1 MDIDHAMSLL
11 DDEAFSDKPDANTQP
26 PRPPQGDQSDDL
38 TFISAV
44 DRRFRLGR
52 KWARAKPLRSFGCD
66 GCGQDCQSPDPIV
79 PEDCI
84 EWSDYKLTPGMRK
97 VGVTAPQPIGVFDK
111 YCKEAQ
117 RRGWKSLTR
126 DQLVDLLESDPNV
139 KKEFM
144 SLRGL
149 VIEDLTEFIDPVSYR
164 RDFGEWKTNGLGH
177 RQVDGINPI
186 TRKKGPLIMVPKLQ
200 NGYYEGEWEFS
211 EAVEDRKVKDDD
223 QDTLRLA
230 QLEEAGETAMSA
242 LPCVGSGKTTTTW
255 ADLLAMDSS
264 DLASAM
270 DPKDAAGLAGAKPV
284 ALVEDDEAESVDQEE
299 LDEYK
304 ASIEQQHDQ
313 PDSQAGALIMASNPS
328 RNRRISTASSSF
340 RGTHSSS
347 SLGSAAGPSSCNLNW
362 APIAGQLGQAGEDP
376 LTELAEQ
383 RGNAAK
389 GRLAD
394 PSTFLTKVFAEM
406 PEGGNQQKFSA
417 FVNGIRKHLTVI
429 QQAAAGNN
437 KIKDQEIKSTVTA
450 LRKTGKTLNKADEHE
465 GLGKI
470 VQDVCSYANLLQ
482 TLRTMATA
490 KAKSSPATW
499 CSGEINPSQAV
510 KDLLQACDAIKPGM
524 VVAIPVS
531 WMKVLVKLDFTIGLE
546 ATEEI
551 TATKIY
557 EFAAMAFLDFEAKLN
572 GDYEFGGTT
581 DIMLCCL
588 EGLQN
593 ESAISCQ
600 NAIVSMALAR
610 LFNERGNALSPQEM
624 VTLFLQ
630 PVFDNPSVVLDT
642 ELRKFLRNLFT
653 LGCQESTDAEGLAGA
668 LTEARSQAD
677 LAASRSST
685 EIKAPLQE
693 LQLAQPSDLASI
705 TPIIVLHQRVIE
717 TIAKLPIEKASTHYG
732 MRRDATTQVEASR
745 QVLVERVKSLAQD
758 VLATAVDGSNESAA
772 AECVQS
778 FTLGLKDALAA
789 MSLQGRDELYALVQF
804 LHQWFTV
811 KQCFLAVDG
820 KTFTTDDINLPKISE
835 LRAAA
840 NVFLQLIDDLR
851 SKVATDQR
859 TFTFGGVGAN
869 DENYISPMLQAAS
882 TMKESLLQLH
892 HGIIDATTNEKDK
905 MEAIE
910 HAMPDMRMID
920 NSSKVTKGYETMLT
934 QLKDQAAEVALA
946 TNDAVVQASLV
957 LVQNKMPSSPLSA
970 LHDMSHDMI
979 DESMVVCEE
988 LPTTFAGFLKG
999 TPRSLVSA
1007 CSSSVQE
1014 QYATMISD
1022 VKIVLAIMSAKRI
1035 LALDTLEGGKA
1046 AAAFETDKLKP
1057 KGLTVQHLPLIFQE
1071 TLQTLALQGGN

>member
-1 MDIDHAMSLL
+1 
-11 DDEAFSDKPDANTQP
+11 
-26 PRPPQGDQSDDL
+26 
-38 TFISAV
+38 
-44 DRRFRLGR
+44 
-52 KWARAKPLRSFGCD
+52 
-66 GCGQDCQSPDPIV
+66 
-79 PEDCI
+79 
-84 EWSDYKLTPGMRK
+84 
-97 VGVTAPQPIGVFDK
+97 
-111 YCKEAQ
+111 
-117 RRGWKSLTR
+117 
-126 DQLVDLLESDPNV
+126 
-139 KKEFM
+139 M

-149 VIEDLTEFIDPVSYR
+149 VIEDLTERCLLGLGRSKKRRTRVIETVNQFAKKIKMPCMFIDPVSYR

-383 RGNAAK
+383 RGSAAK

-406 PEGGNQQKFSA
+406 PERGNQQKFSA

-531 WMKVLVKLDFTIGLE
+531 WMKVLVKLDFAIGLE

-551 TATKIY
+551 TAARIY

-572 GDYEFGGTT
+572 GNYEFGGTT

-600 NAIVSMALAR
+600 NAIASMALAR

-668 LTEARSQAD
+668 LTEA
-677 LAASRSST
+677 L
-685 EIKAPLQE
+685 LQE

-717 TIAKLPIEKASTHYG
+717 TIAKLPIEK
-732 MRRDATTQVEASR
+732 ATTQVEASR

-835 LRAAA
+835 LRAA
-840 NVFLQLIDDLR
+840 
-851 SKVATDQR
+851 
-859 TFTFGGVGAN
+859 
-869 DENYISPMLQAAS
+869 
-882 TMKESLLQLH
+882 
-892 HGIIDATTNEKDK
+892 DK

-910 HAMPDMRMID
+910 HALPDMRMID

-970 LHDMSHDMI
+970 LHDMI

-999 TPRSLVSA
+999 APRSLVSA

-1022 VKIVLAIMSAKRI
+1022 VMIVLAIMSAKRI

-1046 AAAFETDKLKP
+1046 AATFETDKLKP

-1071 TLQTLALQGGN
+1071 TLQTLALQRGN